1 MPRAVPL
8 RQDISADELRRC
20 AKHETDGRAARP
32 MLALAAVLDGASR
45 ADAARLAGMNRQ
57 SLRDW
62 AHRFNAAGIEGLHD
76 RPHTGR
82 PSRLSDGQQ
91 AAFKALVLRGPDIER
106 DGVSS
111 WTAKDLCRIVEERY
125 QVSYS
130 ENGMLKLLHSLDLSW
145 QKTRPVHPKADRKA
159 QAEFKKTSWP
169 DRGGQSG
176 ASRGRADRGL
186 AAGRDADRPDR
197 AQLQTLVSARHPADR
212 CEGPAA
218 YRGLSLRRRLPRT

>member
-8 RQDISADELRRC
+8 RQDIPADALRRR
-20 AKHETDGRAARP
+20 AKQETDGRASRR
-32 MLALAAVLDGASR
+32 MLAIAAALDGASR
-45 ADAARLAGMNRQ
+45 EAAARLAGMDRQ

-82 PSRLSDGQQ
+82 PSRLSEGQM
-91 AAFKALVLRGPDIER
+91 AAFRAVVLRGPDIEK

-145 QKTRPVHPKADRKA
+145 QKTRPAHPKVDRRA
-159 QAEFKKTSWP
+159 QVDFKKN
-169 DRGGQSG
+169 
-176 ASRGRADRGL
+176 
-186 AAGRDADRPDR
+186 
-197 AQLQTLVSARHPADR
+197 SAI
-212 CEGPAA
+212 
-218 YRGLSLRRRLPRT
+218 